1 MIEERSGQ
9 VGAIAR
15 LTKQIS
21 EADVALFELVT
32 RDEDVHTSEPP
43 RPDRRPRQAAPFPL
57 VAAMLASVAS
67 RHQPTTG
74 PVRFLREEVSF
85 AAPAYTDD
93 TLCAVAEVTGYDG
106 ASHTLRVF
114 AHCENQE
121 GLRLAEGCFYLSDD

>member
-32 RDEDVHTSEPP
+32 RDEDVQTTEPP

-57 VAAMLASVAS
+57 VAAMLASAAS
-67 RHQPTTG
+67 RHQPTLG
-74 PVRFLREEVSF
+74 PVRFVREEVSF

-106 ASHTLRVF
+106 ASHILRVSV
-114 AHCENQE
+114 HCENE
-121 GLRLAEGCFYLSDD
+121 AGLRLAEGCFYLSDD

>member
-1 MIEERSGQ
+1 MIEERAGQ

-32 RDEDVHTSEPP
+32 RDEDVPATEPP

-57 VAAMLASVAS
+57 VAAMLASAAARHRPAS
-67 RHQPTTG
+67 G
-74 PVRFLREEVSF
+74 PVRFLREEISF

-93 TLCAVAEVTGYDG
+93 TLCAVAEVTSYDG
-106 ASHTLRVF
+106 ASHTLRVV
-114 AHCENQE
+114 AHCDNQE

>member
-1 MIEERSGQ
+1 VIEEHSRQ

-32 RDEDVHTSEPP
+32 RDEEMEAGEPP
-43 RPDRRPRQAAPFPL
+43 KPDRRPRQAAPFPL
-57 VAAMLASVAS
+57 VAAMLASAAG
-67 RHQPTTG
+67 RHQPTPG
-74 PVRFLREEVSF
+74 PARFVREEVSF

-93 TLCAVAEVTGYDG
+93 TLCAVAEITGYDG
-106 ASHTLRVF
+106 ASHTLRVSV
-114 AHCENQE
+114 HCENQE